1 MPILYD
7 DGLLYEIEQSRVAV
21 LTGRLG
27 SGKTRLAIEIAS
39 HFLARGYRL
48 ITNVRCV
55 WADEPRLD
63 YERVVLLVDEGGLWV
78 RRATDAMK
86 LAAYA
91 RKLGMVVLF
100 SGKKL
105 PHPDLCDLQI
115 QLFLDFW
122 KNFLLPFC
130 LWRWEYYPGGSV
142 KPYGGF
148 LLQVLPWWY
157 NSVYDTIDPGK
168 PPEQIIGYAFARA
181 QALFA
186 RYGYNL
192 PGLEIAETTDYRDL
206 TRAAQAIDDAA
217 ARLARAGR
225 KF

>member
-7 DGLLYEIEQSRVAV
+7 DGLLYEIDQSRVAV

-27 SGKTRLAIEIAS
+27 SGKTRLAIEIAA

-48 ITNVRCV
+48 ITNIRTA

-63 YERVVLLVDEGGLWV
+63 YDRVVLLVDEGGLWV

-91 RKLGMVVLF
+91 RKLGMIILF

-105 PHPDLCDLQI
+105 PHPDLCDLQV
-115 QLFLDFW
+115 QLLIDFW
-122 KNFLLPFC
+122 KNFLLPVS
-130 LWRWEYYPGGSV
+130 LWKWEYYPGGNV
-142 KPYGGF
+142 KPYGGV
-148 LLQVLPWWY
+148 LVQALPWWY

-168 PPEQIIGYAFARA
+168 PPEEVIAYAFSRA
-181 QALFA
+181 QALFS
-186 RYGYNL
+186 RYGYSL
-192 PGLEIAETTDYRDL
+192 PGLEVSETTDYRDL

-217 ARLARAGR
+217 SRLARAR
-225 KF
+225 HRF